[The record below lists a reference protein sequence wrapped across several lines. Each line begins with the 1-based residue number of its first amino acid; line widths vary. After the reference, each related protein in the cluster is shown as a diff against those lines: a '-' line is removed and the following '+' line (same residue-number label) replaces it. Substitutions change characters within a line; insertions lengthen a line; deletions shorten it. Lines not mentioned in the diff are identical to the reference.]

1 MADPKG
7 MTTREAYLKY
17 RSSPRK
23 LKEQRNRNKNR
34 RRYTKL
40 GLVKKGD
47 GKAIDHKDGNALNN
61 KRTNLQIMSHEANRR
76 KQ

>member
-17 RSSPRK
+17 RSDPK
-23 LKEQRNRNKNR
+23 TLQKQRNRNGNR
-34 RRYTKL
+34 RRLTKL
-40 GLVKKGD
+40 GIVRKGD
-47 GKAIDHKDGNALNN
+47 GKAIDHKNGNALDNR
-61 KRTNLQIMSHEANRR
+61 KSNLQIIGHEVNRR

>member
-17 RSSPRK
+17 RSSPKK

-34 RRYTKL
+34 RDFMKK
-40 GLVKKGD
+40 GLVRKGD

-61 KRTNLQIMSHEANRR
+61 KRSNLKIMDHEANRK

>member
-1 MADPKG
+1 MPDPKG
-7 MTTREAYLKY
+7 MSTREAYLKY
-17 RSSPRK
+17 RSNPK
-23 LKEQRNRNKNR
+23 TLAKQRNRNKNR
-34 RRYTKL
+34 RKFTKL

-61 KRTNLQIMSHEANRR
+61 KRSNLQIMGHEKNRR